1 MTTTRTQPE
10 RRYDVLMQLIE
21 MAMVRSR
28 KELNTTKLVEA
39 SYGDNA
45 AVFGGKEML
54 AGTMDDMLDKMHEQV
69 LQQDLLDY
77 LQKHGIEALLDRFE
91 SIVETLDQDDA
102 AQAKAEQDDKESAE
116 RATDENLLPAG
127 VTLENIVDYKFYQ
140 NALKQKEQMTKALQE
155 VQEEIAILEK
165 EQAEM
170 STQVESQQR
179 VLQETAQEL
188 NRSADVCSMV
198 VSS

>member
-1 MTTTRTQPE
+1 MTTARTQPE

-91 SIVETLDQDDA
+91 SIVETLDQEDA

-165 EQAEM
+165 EQGEM